1 MKESQR
7 IEQQPSFTESY
18 LTTAGFPSPRSYDSR
33 PAYLRA
39 IEEWVR
45 EATSIMIE
53 SSKEKRSSYQ
63 NGG

>member
-1 MKESQR
+1 MKENLS
-7 IEQQPSFTESY
+7 IEQQPSFTEAY
-18 LTTAGFPSPRSYDSR
+18 LTTAGFPSPKSYDSR
-33 PAYLRA
+33 PAYLKA

-53 SSKEKRSSYQ
+53 SRKENDSPYQ